1 MTTADDTTTPGEELF
16 WELAARHL
24 ARPDVTR
31 STMMGFPCL
40 RVAGEYFASTHR
52 TTGDLIVKLPAPRV
66 DELIAGGRAEPFAP
80 SGRRFR
86 EWAAVPN
93 PDAGEWAA
101 LLDEALAFVAGGPRK
116 GSRSTA
122 RSATRAAASRS
133 RRGRR

>member
-1 MTTADDTTTPGEELF
+1 MTTPDDTTTPGEELF
-16 WELAARHL
+16 WELAAPLL
-24 ARPDVTR
+24 ARTDVTR

-40 RVAGEYFASTHR
+40 RVAGEYFASTR
-52 TTGDLIVKLPAPRV
+52 RATGELIVKLPESRV

-93 PDAGEWAA
+93 LDAGEWAA
-101 LLDEALAFVAGGPRK
+101 LLDEALTFVAGAPRK
-116 GSRSTA
+116 RSRKTT
-122 RSATRAAASRS
+122 RPATRAAASPS